1 MQRPLALTGLL
12 VCSVV
17 SACVAQGDAAGMRP
31 LDVVADAETGAIAGS
46 VVTLELQPVVG
57 ASVAIILLNV
67 TQLTDEVGRF
77 VLPFLPPGS
86 HRVLVSFPGY
96 GSQERDVEVVAGQ
109 TTPEVVLT
117 LVEVGRIVPYHTTT
131 IHKVLVSGY
140 SFTVPRD
147 CIYVTPQVKSC
158 QGSLSDCNPD
168 ECEIHYGHCGDG
180 GPYQT
185 WGCDFGLG
193 WKTIIAEL
201 TSQPSS
207 AVTGHGWSFTV
218 LGPNVSRASGDA
230 GAADNGEK
238 RAWRTVAQSPIY
250 TWIDQAE
257 LERRLVEEKDWCG
270 GINIAP
276 GRCDW
281 VWRVFP
287 GPCEIQSCEFPAG
300 NVGIMQEQAATI
312 YFSYFMHEAAP
323 TGWTA
328 RPDA

>member
-1 MQRPLALTGLL
+1 MDRSQVVMLVIAVTVSGCLAPGTATNARQPDLQ
-12 VCSVV
+12 V
-17 SACVAQGDAAGMRP
+17 
-31 LDVVADAETGAIAGS
+31 DAETGAIAGS
-46 VVTLELQPVVG
+46 VITLDLQPVVG
-57 ASVAIILLNV
+57 AFVAVEGTSISGA
-67 TQLTDEVGRF
+67 TDDTGRF
-77 VLPFLPPGS
+77 LLGFVPPGKQ
-86 HRVLVSFPGY
+86 RV
-96 GSQERDVEVVAGQ
+96 RVEIEGFQPANRETDVVAGE
-109 TTPEVVLT
+109 TTPELVFT
-117 LVEVGRIVPYHTTT
+117 LVEVGQVLPYHATT

-140 SFTVPRD
+140 SFTVPRE

-180 GPYQT
+180 GDYSN
-185 WGCDFGLG
+185 WGCDFGVG

-218 LGPNVSRASGDA
+218 LGPNVSRADGDA

-238 RAWRTVAQSPIY
+238 RAWRTVAESPIY

-257 LERRLVEEKDWCG
+257 LERRMVEEKDWCG
-270 GINIAP
+270 GIDVAP

-287 GPCEIQSCEFPAG
+287 GPCEVQGCDFPAG
-300 NVGIMQEQAATI
+300 NIGVMQEQAATI
-312 YFSYFMHEAAP
+312 YFSYFMHEPAAV
-323 TGWTA
+323 GWTA

>member
-1 MQRPLALTGLL
+1 MDRAHVVSLMVVVA
-12 VCSVV
+12 V
-17 SACVAQGDAAGMRP
+17 SACVAPGTATNARAP
-31 LDVVADAETGAIAGS
+31 DVKVDAETGAIVGS
-46 VVTLELQPVVG
+46 VITLDLQPVVG
-57 ASVAIILLNV
+57 AIASVAGTTISA
-67 TQLTDEVGRF
+67 TTDEAGRF
-77 VLPFLPPGS
+77 VLGFVPPGT
-86 HRVLVSFPGY
+86 HQVR
-96 GSQERDVEVVAGQ
+96 VEVAGYQ
-109 TTPEVVLT
+109 PAQREAIVVPGESTTELVFT
-117 LVEVGRIVPYHTTT
+117 LIEVGQVVPYHATT

-147 CIYVTPQVKSC
+147 CVYVTPQVKSC

-180 GPYQT
+180 GDYSN

-218 LGPNVSRASGDA
+218 LGPNVSRASGDS

-238 RAWRTVAQSPIY
+238 RAWRTVAEAPIY
-250 TWIDQAE
+250 TWIDPAE
-257 LERRLVEEKDWCG
+257 LERRQVEEKDWCG
-270 GINIAP
+270 GIDIEP

-287 GPCEIQSCEFPAG
+287 GPCEIQGCDFPVG
-300 NVGIMQEQAATI
+300 NVGIMQDQAATI
-312 YFSYFMHEAAP
+312 YFSYFMHEGAP
-323 TGWTA
+323 ADWTA
-328 RPDA
+328 RPDT

>member
-1 MQRPLALTGLL
+1 MNWFSA
-12 VCSVV
+12 SAVV
-17 SACVAQGDAAGMRP
+17 VMVACSACLAPGVATNARP
-31 LDVVADAETGAIAGS
+31 PDVKVDAETGAIAGS
-46 VVTLELQPVVG
+46 VITLDLQPVLGATATVVG
-57 ASVAIILLNV
+57 TAI
-67 TQLTDEVGRF
+67 TTMTDEAGRF
-77 VLPFLPPGS
+77 ILGFVPPGNQ
-86 HRVLVSFPGY
+86 RVRVEFPGF
-96 GSQERDVEVVAGQ
+96 QPEERETIVVPGE
-109 TTPEVVLT
+109 TTPELVFT
-117 LVEVGRIVPYHTTT
+117 LVEIGRIVPYYTTT

-147 CIYVTPQVKSC
+147 CIYVTPAYKSC

-168 ECEIHYGHCGDG
+168 ECEIHYGHCGDDG
-180 GPYQT
+180 EYSK

-201 TSQPSS
+201 ESQPSS

-218 LGPNVSRASGDA
+218 LGPNVSRADGDG

-238 RAWRTVAQSPIY
+238 RAWRTVARAPIY

-257 LERRLVEEKDWCG
+257 LERRQVLEQDWCG
-270 GINIAP
+270 GIDIAP

-287 GPCEIQSCEFPAG
+287 GPCEIQSCDFPAG
-300 NVGIMQEQAATI
+300 NIGIMQEQAATI

-323 TGWTA
+323 PEWSA